1 MNKKDFER
9 LKKYSQIHLID
20 NLDIFNEKKQEIAY
34 VYLDNYIS
42 NKKEYFKKFEKK
54 DNLFLFSWQY
64 FRRGYLTTLADLKS
78 YQNIDNFYKKF
89 EKKNFLLIKF
99 FKFLYQS
106 EKFEIALKK
115 NIKTLRK

>member
-20 NLDIFNEKKQEIAY
+20 NLDSFNEKKQEIGY
-34 VYLDNYIS
+34 VYIDNYIS

-64 FRRGYLTTLADLKS
+64 FRRGYLTTLADLKA
-78 YQNIDNFYKKF
+78 YQNIDFFIKDLKKKF
-89 EKKNFLLIKF
+89 FID
-99 FKFLYQS
+99 
-106 EKFEIALKK
+106 
-115 NIKTLRK
+115 